1 MFADITV
8 PIIVLRREKRKKCF
22 ISRTYMRPA
31 EGREGEDA
39 HTQCERDLRGGG
51 GKKTGGSGYEKS
63 FPQTVAERISPKTTA
78 VSDVARHLAGFQAGC
93 ADIETL
99 WRAFYE
105 CAYTLNVWVPTT
117 ARTHMGVRDALAEA
131 WALAADVTYRGHGYL
146 LCLSS
151 WVKSQLKLQLK
162 NTIE

>member
-22 ISRTYMRPA
+22 ISRTCIRPA
-31 EGREGEDA
+31 EGRKGGDA
-39 HTQCERDLRGGG
+39 HTQCERTCAEGGEIR
-51 GKKTGGSGYEKS
+51 GGSGYEKS
-63 FPQTVAERISPKTTA
+63 FPQTVAERIFPKKTTA

-99 WRAFYE
+99 WCAFYE

>member
-51 GKKTGGSGYEKS
+51 KRRAGADMKNPSRRRLRKG
-63 FPQTVAERISPKTTA
+63 FPQKTTA

-162 NTIE
+162 NIIE